1 MSTTERTDRVKNA
14 DEDVAAEDVD
24 VAKELPPPPPLLS
37 LVDLAS
43 TRRLPLFRTFPEAP
57 LELGAV
63 ALLLLLL
70 LSLGEN
76 MLLDFRGTTNFRRRS
91 SDCCRTEVSNRW
103 TSAGSTS
110 LPLPSESSVA
120 AAALRAKK
128 LPVSYRS
135 ELLMAA
141 RSCSSS
147 SSSRLIPCRVGSF
160 EAATAGAGAGTDDL
174 IGVRAALGSLGSAA
188 SVGPAILLLSVG
200 EFSLPLSPILR
211 RIIVPPSIGA
221 PDATTAC
228 T

>member
-70 LSLGEN
+70 LLLLSLGEN

-91 SDCCRTEVSNRW
+91 SDCCRTAVSNR
-103 TSAGSTS
+103 
-110 LPLPSESSVA
+110 
-120 AAALRAKK
+120 
-128 LPVSYRS
+128 
-135 ELLMAA
+135 
-141 RSCSSS
+141 
-147 SSSRLIPCRVGSF
+147 
-160 EAATAGAGAGTDDL
+160 
-174 IGVRAALGSLGSAA
+174 
-188 SVGPAILLLSVG
+188 
-200 EFSLPLSPILR
+200 
-211 RIIVPPSIGA
+211 
-221 PDATTAC
+221 
-228 T
+228 